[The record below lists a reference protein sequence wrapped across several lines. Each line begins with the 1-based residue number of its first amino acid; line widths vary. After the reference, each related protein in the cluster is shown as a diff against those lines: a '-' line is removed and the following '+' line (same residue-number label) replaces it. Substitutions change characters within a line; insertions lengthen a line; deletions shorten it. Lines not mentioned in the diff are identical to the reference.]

1 MVGSCELCLKHQNRQ
16 AREPMIVTDLP
27 QYPWQKVGTDLF
39 HFHGK
44 VYLLVVDYFSSFPE
58 IALLSNFS
66 SASVIQHMINF
77 CQAWHSAVSGE

>member
-1 MVGSCELCLKHQNRQ
+1 MVGSCEVCLKHQNRQ
-16 AREPMIVTDLP
+16 ARELMIVTDLP

-39 HFHGK
+39 NFHGK

-77 CQAWHSAVSGE
+77 CQA